1 MSHIAIGGEAAVI
14 LEDGAYIPEPWPT
27 GGFSSLPIDKISRV
41 LWRDTE
47 GRLFAVTLL
56 RDIYPDIRPIFFR
69 RMVGSL
75 APGISSEASDL
86 AVCLGWQATVNGKN
100 VQSHTYVFADGTT
113 LITDRHIREFREG
126 AFSGSPN
133 TVFDKRIIPLLRD

>member
-1 MSHIAIGGEAAVI
+1 MSQIEIGGEAAVI
-14 LEDGAYIPEPWPT
+14 LEDGTYLPEPWTP
-27 GGFSSLPIDKISRV
+27 GGFSHLPLDQISRV

-47 GRLFAVTLL
+47 GRLFAVTIQ

-69 RMVGSL
+69 RRVGGL
-75 APGISSEASDL
+75 LDALPADDL

-100 VQSHTYVFADGTT
+100 VQSHTYIFADGTV
-113 LITDRHIREFREG
+113 LITDRHIREFRND
-126 AFSGSPN
+126 AFTGSPT